1 MVKSYKLLNFFTI
14 IIFIQIWILVALAE
28 KKAQILIRAVISLM
42 RSSGTIG
49 LSGLRA
55 RVFNTPPLPTYNP
68 SINKVKKSSSYVIFE
83 FIIYKQT
90 HGQSNAKN
98 T

>member
-1 MVKSYKLLNFFTI
+1 MDSDGIDRMV
-14 IIFIQIWILVALAE
+14 FIYINKVINNI
-28 KKAQILIRAVISLM
+28 KAQLLIRAVISM
-42 RSSGTIG
+42 G

-55 RVFNTPPLPTYNP
+55 RVFITPPLPTYNP
-68 SINKVKKSSSYVIFE
+68 SINKVKKLSSYVIFE